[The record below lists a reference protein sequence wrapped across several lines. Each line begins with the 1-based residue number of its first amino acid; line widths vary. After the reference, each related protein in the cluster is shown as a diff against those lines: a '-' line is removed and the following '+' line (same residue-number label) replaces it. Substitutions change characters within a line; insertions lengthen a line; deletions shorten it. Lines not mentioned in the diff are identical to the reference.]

1 MFVRGKLALLQI
13 DFGCHTKTVCK
24 SYLCAA
30 SSAATNDGNKF
41 TARTGQRTERDRA
54 DFQLPTAKSSVQK
67 YCKQLVVGHSSS
79 RERERGRKGG
89 SWAHNFWLLLTPGQY
104 AVNLPECASRFGN
117 AAADDDDEAGTGRAP
132 ATWLLEMGYI
142 FYA

>member
-41 TARTGQRTERDRA
+41 TARTGQRTGRDSA

-79 RERERGRKGG
+79 REKERDRGREGEG
-89 SWAHNFWLLLTPGQY
+89 AQFL
-104 AVNLPECASRFGN
+104 
-117 AAADDDDEAGTGRAP
+117 AAFDARPICSKSARMC
-132 ATWLLEMGYI
+132 L
-142 FYA
+142 

>member
-13 DFGCHTKTVCK
+13 DFACHTKTVCK

-41 TARTGQRTERDRA
+41 TARTGQRTGRNSA

-79 RERERGRKGG
+79 RERDGEGEKGR
-89 SWAHNFWLLLTPGQY
+89 AHNFWLLLTPGQY

-117 AAADDDDEAGTGRAP
+117 AAVADDDDEAGTGRAP